1 MKKVKVS
8 KLENL
13 FFVKKIST
21 LYLDCDTYD
30 YEDLTDDNKFPRLSN
45 VENIIISD
53 KFKHNEC
60 IDIYETTAKNI
71 YFENSEHK
79 RGLNIDFEKFL
90 KKDLMLC
97 INNERL
103 NMNNLE
109 KINIFFADRNFSL
122 NIDKTYHTIQVYKDT
137 KKNLLIID
145 FESKKER
152 FTYEVNQFGKVNV
165 IKYNY
170 MVDDKDIVNNCLDL
184 RHLINYEAI
193 NVPKKYVETLII
205 DDECIRNI
213 FKLRNMSYY
222 GIITNIRFCYDKV
235 KVIENNPMKLFPFDK
250 TFNINKYCEFLNLD
264 RECIYLKTEDDEIII
279 YIGNELKKGVTSI
292 SKKEIESYNNVED
305 IKFVFKEKNTLT
317 DLESLILV
325 KYKNGEGRVINFD
338 KSFKISDGLIKYMK
352 FNKFKYLKTPIMQDL
367 IEQED
372 WFNLFQNK
380 LFDNILF
387 FNIMKDYEKFNEYLK
402 YLTNLGL
409 TKSAIEY
416 LLERDFLSIRQRKI
430 DVETLK
436 LTQIEIDCFNI
447 IGEEFEINKKTLK
460 LK

>member
-8 KLENL
+8 KLDNL

-53 KFKHNEC
+53 KFKHKEC

-79 RGLNIDFEKFL
+79 SGLNIYFEKFL

-97 INNERL
+97 IDNERL

-109 KINIFFADRNFSL
+109 QINIFFADRNFSL
-122 NIDKTYHTIQVYKDT
+122 NIDKSYNNIQVYKDT

-145 FESKKER
+145 FESKKESL
-152 FTYEVNQFGKVNV
+152 TYEVDLFGKVNV
-165 IKYNY
+165 IKCNY
-170 MVDDKDIVNNCLDL
+170 IVDDNDTVNNCLDL
-184 RHLINYEAI
+184 RPLINYEKI
-193 NVPKKYVETLII
+193 HVPKKYVETLII

-222 GIITNIRFCYDKV
+222 GIITNIIFCYDKL
-235 KVIENNPMKLFPFDK
+235 KVIENNPMKLFPFNK
-250 TFNINKYCEFLNLD
+250 TYNIKHCQFLNLD
-264 RECIYLKTEDDEIII
+264 KACIYLKTEDDEIII

-292 SKKEIESYNNVED
+292 SKKEIESYNDVED

-402 YLTNLGL
+402 CLTNLGL

-416 LLERDFLSIRQRKI
+416 LLEKDILNVRQAKI
-430 DVETLK
+430 DLESLK
-436 LTQIEIDCFNI
+436 LSKLEIECFNK
-447 IGEEFEINKKTLK
+447 IGEEFETNKKVLK